1 MGIVSFPFGE
11 NAKILIGNR
20 AYVKQFL
27 ADCMNHS
34 DKKACFAGLL
44 AEASEKQYS
53 MEETLYQEVP
63 YVLPRGCMPQHPHTG
78 QTWISKFQTAF
89 KSSAMDRFIYFA
101 LKRWCP

>member
-44 AEASEKQYS
+44 AEAFEKQYS

-63 YVLPRGCMPQHPHTG
+63 YLSLIH
-78 QTWISKFQTAF
+78 I
-89 KSSAMDRFIYFA
+89 
-101 LKRWCP
+101 